1 MDTKRIVLWI
11 VIAVLAV
18 VVIYVAFFRGGGGVD
33 QSTVSSVGQVAKS
46 SYSGMVGGC

>member
-1 MDTKRIVLWI
+1 MEIKRISLWV
-11 VIAVLAV
+11 VIAILAI

-33 QSTVSSVGQVAKS
+33 QSAVSSVGQVAKS